1 MKHGENINNYIKLNT
16 TFSTKTDLQE
26 LCGSL
31 FGLSSDLA
39 NHDDSLR
46 VGVIEEHVETVQ
58 EVGAV
63 EGVTTDAD
71 AEGLTEADLEVIQL
85 VLLNNDQTQGSYS
98 LKANALSFIKD
109 TCVVWCTAS

>member
-1 MKHGENINNYIKLNT
+1 MTCTHEAWGKHQILQKNI
-16 TFSTKTDLQE
+16 TFSTKTDPQE
-26 LCGSL
+26 LCSSL
-31 FGLSSDLA
+31 FGLSSDLP

-71 AEGLTEADLEVIQL
+71 AEGLTEADLEVLKL
-85 VLLNNDQTQGSYS
+85 VLLNHDQTQGSYS
-98 LKANALSFIKD
+98 LKVKA
-109 TCVVWCTAS
+109 

>member
-1 MKHGENINNYIKLNT
+1 MKHGEAIKNYKMEQGIKA

-31 FGLSSDLA
+31 FGLSSDLP

-63 EGVTTDAD
+63 EGVAADAD

-85 VLLNNDQTQGSYS
+85 VLTV
-98 LKANALSFIKD
+98 K
-109 TCVVWCTAS
+109 T

>member
-1 MKHGENINNYIKLNT
+1 MKHGEAIKNYKMEQGIKA

-39 NHDDSLR
+39 NHDDSFR
-46 VGVIEEHVETVQ
+46 VGVVEEHVETVQ

-71 AEGLTEADLEVIQL
+71 AEGLTEANLFITIN
-85 VLLNNDQTQGSYS
+85 VLDNYS
-98 LKANALSFIKD
+98 SFD
-109 TCVVWCTAS
+109 N